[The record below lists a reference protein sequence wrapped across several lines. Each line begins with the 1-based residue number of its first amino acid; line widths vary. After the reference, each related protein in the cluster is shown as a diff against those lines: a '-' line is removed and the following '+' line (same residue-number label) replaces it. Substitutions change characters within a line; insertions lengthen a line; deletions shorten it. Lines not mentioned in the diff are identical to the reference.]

1 MKTALGSWSGT
12 DEKQKE
18 AAIQRG
24 GPGPKVQDN
33 CAQGRMLNNHQHL
46 RNLRA
51 IFQEAEKD
59 GRGALDMDEFR
70 ETMKKIMED
79 AEDEDLDIIFMKVDT
94 NCDGTVDWD
103 EFRDYMLLESREK
116 DSLQTQNIYF
126 PNPLNTTLMQRPSK
140 FGVLYGAVDDTDAL
154 NMPKTSHEN
163 TVCAA
168 LYNGNF
174 KQVVSG
180 CYNGFVCT
188 WDILTGAKVMQ
199 FQTSPKKPV
208 EITVMTFDGSKRRLI
223 TGSQDGTVRLWN
235 FNNGAL
241 LQTLPLLDK
250 NEVTS
255 ILYINQRIYVSG
267 WNKRVISF
275 LDIKKDDEMEFRIW
289 NQYHT
294 EDIYSMHAHANKMLV
309 TASYS
314 GDIIIWNI
322 DSGRAF
328 CRFNARESSGPLLP
342 NRVLTSA
349 CEMPEGSQTPSTFE
363 RDLLRDSTQV
373 KEDPGPACPS
383 SSSSSSSDMEL
394 NANRVKHSITP
405 PYHHR
410 TPLPDINPWSAEM
423 LEEMLEEPKHAVQ
436 KALFLT
442 TRECSPNT
450 ATLLTCVADGYIYAW
465 SIHHQGG
472 LLGKFRAVYTEEDF
486 VTTMSTDPQDQIL
499 LTGDSKGY
507 VTLWDI
513 EGYCCSVRGEQE
525 PHSECPIHLR
535 TLIPKYC
542 QIEGKRKMALESE
555 HEVRD
560 GCGVSLAPPP
570 LLSSW
575 RCHLKAITS
584 LEYVEHLRLIF
595 TASLDRNVRVWTFA
609 GCYVGT
615 FGCAPWSLGDPDE
628 DRSELPRDL
637 RRVASYQ
644 TLKVLNKG
652 RKPHWNYVKRIMR
665 PITNQHQQTTAT
677 SKEDGLLLTD
687 PRIAVDTTEQ
697 IEATWRQWEETG
709 KHLCMY
715 KALPLYDLEPVS
727 LSPLPEWLRNRKE
740 GTDHQEKPKPNCR
753 QAPRVHFP
761 TLAKGGRTKVV
772 GSSKTRGGV

>member
-250 NEVTS
+250 NE
-255 ILYINQRIYVSG
+255 
-267 WNKRVISF
+267 
-275 LDIKKDDEMEFRIW
+275 
-289 NQYHT
+289 
-294 EDIYSMHAHANKMLV
+294 
-309 TASYS
+309 
-314 GDIIIWNI
+314 
-322 DSGRAF
+322 
-328 CRFNARESSGPLLP
+328 
-342 NRVLTSA
+342 VLTSA

-709 KHLCMY
+709 KHKSAILGAAYRPKIRHRLPSCLPDLQTTFRSHEPLCMY